1 MSVGTKADIRQTKS
15 GHGPATRLRNQFSTK
30 WDNGMHS
37 GGSVLLAMLT
47 IVMMIILSVVSGRL
61 PIWP

>member
-1 MSVGTKADIRQTKS
+1 
-15 GHGPATRLRNQFSTK
+15 
-30 WDNGMHS
+30 MHS

-47 IVMMIILSVVSGRL
+47 VVMMIILLGVSDRL

>member
-1 MSVGTKADIRQTKS
+1 
-15 GHGPATRLRNQFSTK
+15 
-30 WDNGMHS
+30 MHS

-47 IVMMIILSVVSGRL
+47 VAMMIILLGVSDRP

>member
-1 MSVGTKADIRQTKS
+1 
-15 GHGPATRLRNQFSTK
+15 
-30 WDNGMHS
+30 MHS

-47 IVMMIILSVVSGRL
+47 VMMMIILLGASDRL